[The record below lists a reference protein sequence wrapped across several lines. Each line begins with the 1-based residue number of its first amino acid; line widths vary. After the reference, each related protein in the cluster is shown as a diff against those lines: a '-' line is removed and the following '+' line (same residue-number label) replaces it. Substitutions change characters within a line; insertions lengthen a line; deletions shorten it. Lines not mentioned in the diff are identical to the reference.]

1 MLVRSDLDFIL
12 EADQDRRSA
21 RRPARRCQDLIPN
34 IRLAYGLR
42 TVDGS
47 ENNLLNIG
55 GFDQTEFGAAD
66 TTFPRLLTPVFQT
79 ADVQP
84 AISSARAPAARRRR
98 PMRRPAASCST
109 ADPRTISNLIVDQTA
124 NNPAASPPRPA
135 DGGSAHRHERPRT
148 RRHRAPASM
157 ASSAPPT
164 TSRSISSRTSSRTS
178 ASPRR
183 STPGSP
189 SSASSSITASIS

>member
-12 EADQDRRSA
+12 KQIKIAEAHVSGRHA
-21 RRPARRCQDLIPN
+21 PLHQDLIPN

-55 GFDQTEFGAAD
+55 GFNQTDFGAAD

-84 AISSARAPAARRRR
+84 AGFFGPGCRRAQRRR
-98 PMRRPAASCST
+98 PTSRPAVSCST
-109 ADPRTISNLIVDQTA
+109 PIR
-124 NNPAASPPRPA
+124 
-135 DGGSAHRHERPRT
+135 
-148 RRHRAPASM
+148 
-157 ASSAPPT
+157 ASSP
-164 TSRSISSRTSSRTS
+164 I
-178 ASPRR
+178 
-183 STPGSP
+183 
-189 SSASSSITASIS
+189 